1 MVMVAKE
8 AKVDSQGQR
17 GLERRRTIRIR
28 RSALIRD
35 SLDDIDRPSMKIAET
50 LDELEQAFGVVYRE
64 YKAAGYVK
72 DPDPY
77 KMLYSVY
84 SLLPTASVFVFKS
97 YLDVISTMSLYKD
110 TRVFG
115 LPMDAVYKPELD
127 AWRKAGKKL
136 AEVGALATPKNRR
149 WANLVIYLAKALF
162 HYAHLV
168 DVDYVCIMVNPK
180 HVRFYKEIFLFEDM
194 AEERM
199 YEAVGAPAV
208 ALYANVHTYDERM
221 LDAYG
226 ESDFETDMLSFF
238 VKMKNSIMD
247 PNLTYPVDNDKPLDQ
262 SIVCSLLEKKPGI
275 LQGLNEEQMQVL
287 TYLYPG
293 AINCAKPPQH

>member
-1 MVMVAKE
+1 MDMAARE
-8 AKVDSQGQR
+8 AKVEKQSQR
-17 GLERRRTIRIR
+17 GIERRRTIRIR

-35 SLDDIDRPSMKIAET
+35 NLDDIDRPSMKIAET
-50 LDELEQAFGVVYRE
+50 LDELEQAFRIVYSE
-64 YKAAGYVK
+64 YRAAGYVK
-72 DPDPY
+72 DPDPHQ
-77 KMLYSVY
+77 MLYSVY

-110 TRVFG
+110 TWVFG

-127 AWRKAGKKL
+127 ELRAQGHRV
-136 AEVGALATPKNRR
+136 AEIGALATPKNRR
-149 WANLVIYLAKALF
+149 WANLVVYLAKALF

-168 DVDYVCIMVNPK
+168 DVDYACIMVNPK
-180 HVRFYKEIFLFEDM
+180 HVRFYKEIFLFEEM

-208 ALYANVHTYDERM
+208 ALYANVHTYDQRM

-226 ESDFETDMLSFF
+226 GEDFETDLLSFF

-247 PNLTYPVDNDKPLDQ
+247 PSLTYPVDNDKPLDQ
-262 SIVCSLLEKKPGI
+262 SIVCSLLEKRPTI
-275 LQGLNEEQMQVL
+275 LEGLTEEQVQVL
-287 TYLYPG
+287 TYLYPE
-293 AINCAKPPQH
+293 AVRCVKAPRH